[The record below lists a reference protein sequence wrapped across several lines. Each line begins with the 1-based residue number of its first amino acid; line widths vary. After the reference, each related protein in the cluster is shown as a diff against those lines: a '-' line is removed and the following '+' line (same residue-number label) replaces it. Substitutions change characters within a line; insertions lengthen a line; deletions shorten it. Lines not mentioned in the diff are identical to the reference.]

1 MVNKLLFDRN
11 KLLERVENDGEL
23 VEHLM
28 SLYIKQLGQILL
40 SLQEAVDIEDK
51 SLVLSLAHKIK
62 GSSATIC
69 CTLIA
74 QKALQIEDNL
84 NNNNFN
90 VAVISDIIS
99 QIQLDAKQFSL
110 LSNVLHR

>member
-1 MVNKLLFDRN
+1 MDNKLLFDRE
-11 KLLERVENDGEL
+11 KLLERVGNDTEF
-23 VEHLM
+23 VEQLM

-40 SLQEAVDIEDK
+40 SLQEAVDLEDK
-51 SLVLSLAHKIK
+51 TLALALAHKIK
-62 GSSATIC
+62 GSSVTIC

-74 QKALQIEDNL
+74 QKALQLEDHL

-90 VAVISDIIS
+90 VAVISAIIS

-110 LSNVLHR
+110 LSNVLHG